1 MSNYFLVLLAIA
13 VRLWPEGRFWPPAPM
28 VKAEAAPAV
37 AVAKLSREESHS
49 LQAATTLSTSSA
61 EPPTLREVLGGGD
74 CTDPKAGG
82 AAAGA
87 APKVGVGAPKVGA
100 GLPKAGEAAPN
111 GLLAGAA
118 GG

>member
-1 MSNYFLVLLAIA
+1 M
-13 VRLWPEGRFWPPAPM
+13 RLWPEGRFWPPAPM
-28 VKAEAAPAV
+28 VKADP
-37 AVAKLSREESHS
+37 
-49 LQAATTLSTSSA
+49 
-61 EPPTLREVLGGGD
+61 GGD

-118 GG
+118 GC